1 MNLSIL
7 IDGLKEISFLMK
19 EEPEV
24 SKQLDKKGNPGMVPC
39 GNEFYHF
46 HELTEEI
53 IEIYEKKNVFFH
65 EIVNLKKKL
74 VDLYK

>member
-24 SKQLDKKGNPGMVPC
+24 SKQLDKKGNPGMVPLVD
-39 GNEFYHF
+39 GFSHL
-46 HELTEEI
+46 HELTKEI
-53 IEIYEKKNVFFH
+53 IELYEKSNRLFQ